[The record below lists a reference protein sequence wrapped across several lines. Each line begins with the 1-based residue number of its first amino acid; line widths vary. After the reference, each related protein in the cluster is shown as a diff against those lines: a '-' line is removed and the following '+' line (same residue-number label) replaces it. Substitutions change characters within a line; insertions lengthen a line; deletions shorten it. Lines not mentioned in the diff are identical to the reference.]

1 MQNELVIKL
10 AALAGQIMLEAGGE
24 TYRVEDTINRIL
36 TSYGISNAQSFVMPT
51 GIVISGEHLDGSTI
65 SLVRRISA
73 INVDLEK
80 ISMINDLSRRISQ
93 DKLTFE
99 EFNEGLENIRR
110 SPYYPLWIT
119 LMMTGFSAFCFTM
132 IFRGTTTE
140 AICAFFAGIAVYI
153 MKRIAKGFRLNFF
166 LQNAVGGIT
175 AVLAGSL
182 FKQLNIIPTIS
193 LMVIGTIMLLVPGI
207 TITNAIRDTFQGD
220 YISGVT
226 RGVEAFV
233 TASGIAFGTA
243 IGFFMTGVI

>member
-10 AALAGQIMLEAGGE
+10 ASLAGQIMLEAGGE

-36 TSYGISNAQSFVMPT
+36 TSYGITNAQSFVMPT
-51 GIVISGEHLDGSTI
+51 GLVISGEHLDGTTV
-65 SLVRRISA
+65 SLVRRVNA

-80 ISMINDLSRRISQ
+80 ISMINDLSRRITQ
-93 DKLTFE
+93 DKITPDEFE
-99 EFNEGLENIRR
+99 EGLKEISL
-110 SPYYPLWIT
+110 SPYYPLWLT
-119 LMMTGFSAFCFTM
+119 LMMTGFAALCFTM
-132 IFRGTTTE
+132 IFRGTIRE
-140 AICAFFAGIAVYI
+140 AICAFFAGITVYI
-153 MKRIAKGFRLNFF
+153 FKRIAKGFRLNFF

-175 AVLAGSL
+175 AVLIGSL
-182 FKQLNIIPTIS
+182 FKQMNIIPTIS
-193 LMVIGTIMLLVPGI
+193 IIVIGTIMLLVPGI

-243 IGFFMTGVI
+243 IGFVLTGVM